1 MGTASSYSP
10 CGCRWTRLLEHPDNI
25 WIEWVRCAE
34 HHNPKVDDA
43 MILNAAKNKRVY
55 EGGNGE
61 YEPAPFNRA
70 EKERRKEP
78 RYCAFPRARTRSA
91 FAFAVRYSTGR
102 MSRQSKS

>member
-43 MILNAAKNKRVY
+43 MILNAAKNRRVY

-61 YEPAPFNRA
+61 YEPAPFNVLRKNE
-70 EKERRKEP
+70 EKNL
-78 RYCAFPRARTRSA
+78 ATALSHAHARDPLSPSPSDTA
-91 FAFAVRYSTGR
+91 QDA
-102 MSRQSKS
+102 